1 MIKAKDY
8 AVYALYLLLNAVKAL
23 LIKFNIP
30 ISHIQRQLP
39 APEREESKSSGA
51 DEAERVRVVSPKAV
65 AGVMFVFSVIICIGI
80 IAGRMSSANS
90 RIERY
95 YADAGVVCT
104 NIINEYGSCKIEAAD
119 RYLNNNLWRFTGLSY
134 ARQIDFNRD
143 GDDELIVAY
152 NDSGDYSVEIWGYD
166 GGDFVK
172 LYSENANS
180 LGSNDSAG
188 DWITI
193 LHRSGKYYIGKITD
207 EENGIM
213 GFLQLRGKKFKETDI
228 TCEYDA
234 INDIYAV
241 EGRLNTTDFETI
253 KLSHISASKAE
264 KIQNT
269 VLSNLDMFNAGESNV
284 EAPPQTEEDLKKD
297 AYLAVIEKHNE
308 TYGEAEYVSD
318 SGLCY
323 AAGTAVVDLIDF
335 NADGNDEL
343 LIISRRNKNVSRDD
357 ENGEWVMVKEPE
369 YYMEIYAWNGTSA
382 NVIYENEGL
391 SSYQNKG
398 NSETFYILQNDGG
411 KVNVCTNSY
420 VYGNR
425 SSLQK
430 ASSRIIKMNSEG
442 AFETSYLAVITNN
455 YGYST
460 YTIDG
465 ERVYRS
471 EFKKSGYAVPYFCN
485 EDDYNKSEFT
495 VTFLQGR
502 AGMAGDIRS
511 VVTKTQNTIKRIKS
525 H

>member
-1 MIKAKDY
+1 MLNGINT
-8 AVYALYLLLNAVKAL
+8 LLK
-23 LIKFNIP
+23 KSNIP
-30 ISHIQRQLP
+30 VEDIKRRIWV
-39 APEREESKSSGA
+39 PEGAESKSGDA
-51 DEAERVRVVSPKAV
+51 DAAERTRVVPAKAIV
-65 AGVMFVFSVIICIGI
+65 GVMFVFSVILCICI
-80 IAGRMSSANS
+80 IAGRINSANS
-90 RIERY
+90 RIEQY

-104 NIINEYGSCKIEAAD
+104 DIINEYGSCKIEAAD
-119 RYLNNNLWRFTGLSY
+119 RYTNNNLWRFTGLSY
-134 ARQIDFNRD
+134 ARQIDFNSD
-143 GDDELIVAY
+143 GDDELIIAY
-152 NDSGDYSVEIWGYD
+152 NDGGVYNVEIWGYG

-172 LYSENANS
+172 LYAEKANTI
-180 LGSNDSAG
+180 GSNDSAG
-188 DWITI
+188 SWITI
-193 LHRSGKYYIGKITD
+193 FHRSGKYYIGKITD

-269 VLSNLDMFNAGESNV
+269 VLSSLDMFNAEESNV
-284 EAPPQTEEDLKKD
+284 EAPPETEEDLKKN
-297 AYLAVIEKHNE
+297 AYYAVIEKHNE

-318 SGLCY
+318 ESLCY

-335 NADGNDEL
+335 NADGNEEL
-343 LIISRRNKNVSRDD
+343 LLISRRDKSVSSED
-357 ENGEWVMVKEPE
+357 EKGDWIMIKEPE
-369 YYMEIYAWNGTSA
+369 YYMEIYAWNGVSA

-391 SSYQNKG
+391 SSYQNKE
-398 NSETFYILQNDGG
+398 NSEAFYILQKDGG
-411 KVNVCTNSY
+411 KVNVCANSY

-430 ASSRIIKMNSEG
+430 ASSRISKMNSEG
-442 AFETSYLAVITNN
+442 SFETAYLAVITNS

-485 EDDYNKSEFT
+485 EDAYDKSEFT

-502 AGMAGDIRS
+502 TNKASEIRS
-511 VVTKTQNTIKRIKS
+511 AVTKTQNTIKRLKS